1 MKSSILKLS
10 FVVCVA
16 TTGVVSC
23 NSSTEKKEEKVNE
36 AISNVVVANQELAQA
51 RLDSAREY
59 NAYRAEVEAKLIEND
74 RNIANLKIEIKK
86 EKKDAREKYD
96 KELEELNQKNEK
108 LKMNIHEYKGSVADK
123 WESFK
128 NSFNH
133 DMDDLGKSISEFAK
147 NNMKK
152 K

>member
-36 AISNVVVANQELAQA
+36 AIADVAVASQELAQA

-59 NAYRAEVEAKLIEND
+59 NAYKAEVDAKLIEND
-74 RNIANLKIEIKK
+74 RNIANLKVEIKK
-86 EKKDAREKYD
+86 EKKEAREKYD

-108 LKMNIHEYKGSVADK
+108 LKHNIQEYKGSVADK

-133 DMDDLGKSISEFAK
+133 DMDELGKSISEFAK